1 MTEERRE
8 DIQKRA
14 KINLGFYWS
23 GRDSFWQYH
32 KTRCNSLDN
41 IWFELTLVNAIFC
54 LIFLRALNSSSCHE
68 QWWPFKLD
76 RYNWSLQMPFN
87 FWRFEVCWCFFF
99 TIAPSSSLGA
109 VFFFVIFE
117 SVFSTLGRKDKK
129 WKYENENLV
138 FFFYLI

>member
-23 GRDSFWQYH
+23 GHDSFWQYH

-54 LIFLRALNSSSCHE
+54 LIFLRALNSSSCRE

-76 RYNWSLQMPFN
+76 RYNWSLQMPVQFLKV
-87 FWRFEVCWCFFF
+87 WSLLMLLLHCCSFFF
-99 TIAPSSSLGA
+99 FGSRFLLRD
-109 VFFFVIFE
+109 F
-117 SVFSTLGRKDKK
+117 
-129 WKYENENLV
+129 WKRFLY
-138 FFFYLI
+138 FRTKG